1 MLPKKH
7 YCCWW
12 CHLNWLLFQVKVIML
27 VLFCN
32 IFSLFFV
39 VLHCETRRIDGS
51 LLLMLCKWR
60 CVIYIA
66 HAHAYIV
73 LGLRGP
79 CCWVCPRVFW
89 NIGPALLTLVSPTTG
104 PNSTTMYS
112 CSPSGSRDDLLTTV
126 HTASRNSMGIVTPS
140 PCHGLT
146 LLYDDAA
153 PAYYVCNAA
162 TRAITRL
169 PPHSTPPK
177 YRSTARLGFD
187 ARTREYKVVRLIT
200 GSSPTRRGT
209 GVKCTPL
216 ELVAGGWR
224 PVEEYLL
231 GSPGMQHLQ
240 LYMRRRTKYHRCLPM
255 DYYTD
260 SSILPISPQGQEIP
274 S

>member
-1 MLPKKH
+1 
-7 YCCWW
+7 
-12 CHLNWLLFQVKVIML
+12 
-27 VLFCN
+27 
-32 IFSLFFV
+32 
-39 VLHCETRRIDGS
+39 
-51 LLLMLCKWR
+51 
-60 CVIYIA
+60 
-66 HAHAYIV
+66 
-73 LGLRGP
+73 
-79 CCWVCPRVFW
+79 
-89 NIGPALLTLVSPTTG
+89 
-104 PNSTTMYS
+104 MYS